1 MAAQIQAEAP
11 RSALG
16 GTPNPGKYIYMNGG
30 RSLRRHQQMLV
41 SVEIERGER
50 ARFRATASILQ
61 LGQTRKCFES

>member
-1 MAAQIQAEAP
+1 
-11 RSALG
+11 
-16 GTPNPGKYIYMNGG
+16 MNGG
-30 RSLRRHQQMLV
+30 RSLRRHQQMPV